1 MCQSFEDKS
10 TEDWPVSLPGKRLGQ
25 AETQAGSVNVLP
37 PYGTDDGECN
47 LAAAWGATHFTH
59 VVVVEKLVLSIVPF
73 DPDARPIASR
83 DRSPIRRAVMPRDAL
98 ADF

>member
-1 MCQSFEDKS
+1 MHPLVESDF
-10 TEDWPVSLPGKRLGQ
+10 LPLGQ
-25 AETQAGSVNVLP
+25 F
-37 PYGTDDGECN
+37 GECN
-47 LAAAWGATHFTH
+47 LAAARGATHFTH